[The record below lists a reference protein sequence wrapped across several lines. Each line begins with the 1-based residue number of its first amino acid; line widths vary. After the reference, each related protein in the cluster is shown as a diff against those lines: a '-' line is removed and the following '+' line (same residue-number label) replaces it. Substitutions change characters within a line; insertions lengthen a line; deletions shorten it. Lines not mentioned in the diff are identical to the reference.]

1 MKRENRDI
9 NDVERANMQKFSK
22 LDDIVI
28 LLRLLELF
36 FNDVSND
43 LIIAP
48 SCTVIERKWVGAISF
63 ETV

>member
-36 FNDVSND
+36 FNDVLND

>member
-1 MKRENRDI
+1 
-9 NDVERANMQKFSK
+9 MQKFSK

-36 FNDVSND
+36 FNDVLND
-43 LIIAP
+43 LIIGP
-48 SCTVIERKWVGAISF
+48 NSTVIERKWAGAISF